1 VPRDRNWVELLA
13 AEATAA
19 DLLVHREN
27 LLESGVPPGRVA
39 REERAATTVSGL
51 LQQRRRRIV
60 ELSALNDIAQQLA
73 TVHEPS
79 DLLQGVVHEARRL
92 LGVDLTYIALLGG
105 DALRIDVASGQRTPQ
120 LVGVRLPADAGLI
133 GRVVAS
139 HAPMWTP
146 DYATERRIV
155 HRPIADD
162 AASAEGLRGLL
173 GVPLAVRGRVIGA
186 LLAAKRTERHFTEDE
201 VALLQ
206 ALASQAS
213 VAIDNARSREQ
224 LARSNAALQQA
235 LRLDEQLTT
244 VVLEG
249 GDLDVI
255 LALVRSVTP
264 GELVWVATGD
274 PAPSDAV
281 AAVVD
286 AVGDGGDGMPVDG
299 QGLVAQPVLAA
310 KRLLGVLVATTADD
324 DGGATARLVLERA
337 APIIA
342 LTIAEARQAARA
354 SELGRDIATIDLV
367 SRREG
372 DARRDRER
380 MRGAGLDPRR
390 PHDVIVVD
398 DPATVPALRQALV
411 ALREGTS
418 AAYRNQAVLLVRHR
432 TDWAQTWP
440 AGGPVAGLAGP
451 VTGALTFRDAYLD
464 AARTA
469 RALAALGRRTG
480 IARSDDLGVF
490 GILLSH
496 TGPRELAG
504 QLRRELGPLQAE
516 ERRRGVPL
524 VATLTAYLEHG
535 QRPSATAPALGVHV
549 NTLYQRLAV
558 IDRVLGPS
566 WRERALELQVLLRVR
581 AAADGLE

>member
-1 VPRDRNWVELLA
+1 MPRARDWVELLA

-19 DLLVHREN
+19 DLLAHREH
-27 LLESGVPPGRVA
+27 LLESGDPPGRVA
-39 REERAATTVSGL
+39 REERAAATVSGL

-73 TVHEPS
+73 TVHDPA

-92 LGVDLTYIALLGG
+92 LGVDLTYLALLDG

-133 GRVVAS
+133 GRVAAS
-139 HAPMWTP
+139 NAPMWTP
-146 DYATERRIV
+146 DYATEKRIV

-255 LALVRSVTP
+255 LALVRSLTP
-264 GELVWVATGD
+264 GELVWVAAGET
-274 PAPSDAV
+274 APSAAV
-281 AAVVD
+281 AAVVA

-299 QGLVAQPVLAA
+299 DGLVAQPVLAA
-310 KRLLGVLVATTADD
+310 KRLLGVLVATTADED
-324 DGGATARLVLERA
+324 RDATRLVLERA

-372 DARRDRER
+372 DARLDRER
-380 MRGAGLDPRR
+380 MRARASTR
-390 PHDVIVVD
+390 
-398 DPATVPALRQALV
+398 
-411 ALREGTS
+411 
-418 AAYRNQAVLLVRHR
+418 
-432 TDWAQTWP
+432 
-440 AGGPVAGLAGP
+440 
-451 VTGALTFRDAYLD
+451 GALT
-464 AARTA
+464 T
-469 RALAALGRRTG
+469 
-480 IARSDDLGVF
+480 S
-490 GILLSH
+490 S
-496 TGPRELAG
+496 
-504 QLRRELGPLQAE
+504 
-516 ERRRGVPL
+516 
-524 VATLTAYLEHG
+524 
-535 QRPSATAPALGVHV
+535 S
-549 NTLYQRLAV
+549 
-558 IDRVLGPS
+558 
-566 WRERALELQVLLRVR
+566 
-581 AAADGLE
+581 

>member
-1 VPRDRNWVELLA
+1 MPRARDWVELLA

-19 DLLVHREN
+19 DLLAHREH
-27 LLESGVPPGRVA
+27 LLESGEPPGRVA
-39 REERAATTVSGL
+39 REERAAATVAGL

-73 TVHEPS
+73 TVHDPA

-92 LGVDLTYIALLGG
+92 LGVDLTYLALLDG

-133 GRVVAS
+133 GRVAAS
-139 HAPMWTP
+139 NAPMWTP
-146 DYATERRIV
+146 DYATEKRIV

-255 LALVRSVTP
+255 LALVRSLTP
-264 GELVWVATGD
+264 GELAWVATGD
-274 PAPSDAV
+274 SAPSPAV
-281 AAVVD
+281 AAVVE
-286 AVGDGGDGMPVDG
+286 AVGDGGDGMPVGGD
-299 QGLVAQPVLAA
+299 GLVAQPVLAA
-310 KRLLGVLVATTADD
+310 KRLLGVLVATTADED
-324 DGGATARLVLERA
+324 RDATRLVLERA

-372 DARRDRER
+372 DARLDRER

-398 DPATVPALRQALV
+398 DPTTVPALRQALV
-411 ALREGTS
+411 VLREATS
-418 AAYRNQAVLLVRHR
+418 AAYRDQAVLLVRHR
-432 TDWAQTWP
+432 TDWAEAWP

-451 VTGALTFRDAYLD
+451 VSGALTFRDAYLD

-504 QLRRELGPLQAE
+504 QLRRELGPLLAE

-524 VATLTAYLEHG
+524 VATLTAYLENG

-558 IDRVLGPS
+558 IDRVLGPT

-581 AAADGLE
+581 AAADGLD